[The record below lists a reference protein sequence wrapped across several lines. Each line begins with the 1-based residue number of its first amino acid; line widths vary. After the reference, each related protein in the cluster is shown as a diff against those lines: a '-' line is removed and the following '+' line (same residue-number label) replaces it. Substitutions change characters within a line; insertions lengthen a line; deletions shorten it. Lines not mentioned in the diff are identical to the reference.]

1 MVIELTT
8 LPLEIQEQIQRI
20 KQGEQI
26 IITDQGKVMTCATVD
41 TQPSYANGDF
51 EFDLERMKQA
61 IGETDENGRAK
72 HATTIPK
79 GLAKDFDAF
88 HQWMLARSSCK

>member
-1 MVIELTT
+1 MLIELTT

-61 IGETDENGRAK
+61 VEAPTVAVPHFDSDEDFLAWLENLTDA
-72 HATTIPK
+72 
-79 GLAKDFDAF
+79 DFVE
-88 HQWMLARSSCK
+88 RV

>member
-1 MVIELTT
+1 MLIELTT
-8 LPLEIQEQIQRI
+8 LPLEIQEQIQHI

-41 TQPSYANGDF
+41 AQPSYANGDF

-72 HATTIPK
+72 HTTTIPK
-79 GLAKDFDAF
+79 GLAKDKEAF
-88 HQWMLARSSCK
+88 RAWIKAHAG